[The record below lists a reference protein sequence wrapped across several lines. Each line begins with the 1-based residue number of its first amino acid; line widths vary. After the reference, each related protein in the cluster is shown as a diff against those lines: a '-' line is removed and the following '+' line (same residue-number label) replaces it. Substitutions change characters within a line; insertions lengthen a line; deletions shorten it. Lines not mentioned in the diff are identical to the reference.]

1 MNKISPQAVVHA
13 NAKIG
18 KNVEIG
24 PFCYI
29 EENVEIDEGTVV
41 GPNVTIYA
49 YTKIGK
55 NCKVF
60 PGAVLGAVPQDLKY
74 DGEITHVEI
83 GDFTTIRECVTIN
96 RGTAAS
102 GKYKTVVGSHCLVM
116 SYAHVAHDCKVGNHV
131 ILVSYVGLAGETE
144 VDDWAIIGGA
154 SAAHQFSKIGIHA
167 MISGGSMITKDVPP
181 YALAGHRPLSYVG
194 INIVG
199 LRRRGFTNEQIDR
212 IKAIYNVVYN
222 SGLNRSDA
230 CREIEKGFPDTE
242 EKNIILSFIKNS
254 KRGIVKFTGDISI
267 DE

>member
-1 MNKISPQAVVHA
+1 MSTLQSYIHP

-18 KNVEIG
+18 KDVKIG

-29 EENVEIDEGTVV
+29 EDNVEIGDGTEI

-49 YTKIGK
+49 YSKIGK
-55 NCKVF
+55 NCKIF
-60 PGAVLGAVPQDLKY
+60 PGAVIGAIPQDLKF

-102 GKYKTVVGSHCLVM
+102 GKFKTIVGSHCLLM
-116 SYAHVAHDCKVGNHV
+116 SYVHVAHDCKVGNHV
-131 ILVSYVGLAGETE
+131 ILVSYVGIAGETE

-154 SAAHQFSKIGIHA
+154 SAAHQFSKVGAHA
-167 MISGGSMITKDVPP
+167 MISGGSLITKDVPP
-181 YALAGHRPLSYVG
+181 YALAGHRPLMYVG

-199 LRRRGFTNEQIDR
+199 LRRRGFTADQIER
-212 IKAIYNVVYN
+212 IKSIYNVIYN

-230 CREIEKGFPDTE
+230 CREVEKEFPDTE
-242 EKNIILSFIKNS
+242 EKKVILDFIRNS
-254 KRGIVKFTGDISI
+254 KRGIIKFTGNVSI